1 MKVYAIM
8 SDMGYD
14 GYFLDDIKSSFE
26 LAKKQVED
34 NGPSLHG
41 NIDVVEWEVDNPGGV
56 PVFNFTSRDGG
67 VRKHGLTRN
76 SEHEL

>member
-8 SDMGYD
+8 TDMGYD

-56 PVFNFTSRDGG
+56 PVFTLHKQGWRGKKTWTHTKFRT
-67 VRKHGLTRN
+67 
-76 SEHEL
+76 